1 MPTCCSPGSIRSRTN
16 ECGCERSQAH
26 DYRAAQI
33 SATLAASHTN
43 PVIRLSK
50 HVPSI
55 ARRLS
60 ASFCFLLICAF
71 AAGSATAAPRR
82 AAAAHSPP
90 GPDEQAFAADVASAG
105 GPPQS
110 AVLAKLAGVQVQQSI
125 LDAIARPAEAKPW
138 KDYRPIFVTDKRID
152 DGAAFYRDNRE
163 LLDRIGKE
171 YGVPPEIVVAIIG
184 VETSYGRV
192 TGKYRVIDA
201 LATLAF
207 HYPPRAP
214 FFRGELKQ
222 LFLLGDIHL
231 AYPLDE
237 LKGSYA
243 GAMGW
248 GQFMPTSI
256 AQWAKDEDNDG
267 RIDLWNSLPD
277 ITASVANYFAAHG
290 WETGKPVAVRA
301 QPSENAR
308 ALEPVGL
315 EPVYPVQ
322 QMEAWG
328 YAPLAHV
335 DAETASTLLTLDGEI
350 GAEYWLTFRNFYVIS
365 RYNKSP
371 LYSMAVW
378 QLAQAIAAGA
388 AEATP

>member
-1 MPTCCSPGSIRSRTN
+1 
-16 ECGCERSQAH
+16 
-26 DYRAAQI
+26 
-33 SATLAASHTN
+33 
-43 PVIRLSK
+43 
-50 HVPSI
+50 VPSLSSCLP
-55 ARRLS
+55 ARICL
-60 ASFCFLLICAF
+60 FLICACV
-71 AAGSATAAPRR
+71 ADSAIAAPRKN
-82 AAAAHSPP
+82 AAVHAAPP
-90 GPDEQAFAADVASAG
+90 SADEQAFAAEVAKDG
-105 GPPQS
+105 GPSQQS
-110 AVLAKLAGVQVQQSI
+110 VLATLSGVRVQQSI
-125 LDAIARPAEAKPW
+125 LDAIARPAEATKPW
-138 KDYRPIFVTDKRID
+138 KDYRPIFISDKRID
-152 DGAAFYRDNRE
+152 DGIEFYRANRA

-171 YGVPPEIVVAIIG
+171 YGVPPEMVVAIIG
-184 VETSYGRV
+184 VETSYGRI

-201 LATLAF
+201 LGTLAF

-222 LFLLGDIHL
+222 LFLLGDVHL
-231 AYPLDE
+231 AYPIDE

-256 AQWAKDEDNDG
+256 AQWAKDEDGDG

-290 WETGKPVAVRA
+290 WETGQPIATRA
-301 QPSENAR
+301 QPAENAR
-308 ALEPVGL
+308 VLEPAGI

-328 YAPLAHV
+328 YAPLTHV
-335 DAETASTLLTLDGEI
+335 AAETPSTLLKLEGEV
-350 GAEYWLTFRNFYVIS
+350 GPEYWLTFKNFYVIT

-378 QLAQAIAAGA
+378 QLADAIAAGA
-388 AEATP
+388 AEAAP

>member
-1 MPTCCSPGSIRSRTN
+1 M
-16 ECGCERSQAH
+16 A
-26 DYRAAQI
+26 
-33 SATLAASHTN
+33 
-43 PVIRLSK
+43 
-50 HVPSI
+50 
-55 ARRLS
+55 
-60 ASFCFLLICAF
+60 
-71 AAGSATAAPRR
+71 AAP
-82 AAAAHSPP
+82 PTL
-90 GPDEQAFAADVASAG
+90 GPDERAFAEEVASAG
-105 GPPQS
+105 GPS
-110 AVLAKLAGVQVQQSI
+110 SSTVLATLSEAQVQQSI

-138 KDYRPIFVTDKRID
+138 RAYRPIFISDKRID
-152 DGAAFYRDNRE
+152 DGVEFYRDNRA

-192 TGKYRVIDA
+192 TGKYRVLDA

-222 LFLLGDIHL
+222 LFLLGDMHL
-231 AYPLDE
+231 AYPIDE

-256 AQWAKDEDNDG
+256 AKWAKDEDGDAK
-267 RIDLWNSLPD
+267 IDLWNSLPD
-277 ITASVANYFAAHG
+277 ITASVANYFAEHG
-290 WETGKPVAVRA
+290 WEPGQPVAARA
-301 QPSENAR
+301 QPAADAR
-308 ALEPVGL
+308 ELHPEGL
-315 EPVYPVQ
+315 EPVYAVQ

-328 YAPLAHV
+328 YAPLTHV
-335 DAETASTLLTLDGEI
+335 DAEIASTLLKLDGEI
-350 GAEYWLTFRNFYVIS
+350 GPEYWLTFRNFYVIS
-365 RYNKSP
+365 RYNRSP

-378 QLAQAIAAGA
+378 QLSQEIASGA

>member
-1 MPTCCSPGSIRSRTN
+1 MLARPSASRIRSV
-16 ECGCERSQAH
+16 
-26 DYRAAQI
+26 
-33 SATLAASHTN
+33 LA
-43 PVIRLSK
+43 
-50 HVPSI
+50 
-55 ARRLS
+55 
-60 ASFCFLLICAF
+60 LLIGFAGCHSIGALAEVARPAALGAAERTF
-71 AAGSATAAPRR
+71 AA
-82 AAAAHSPP
+82 
-90 GPDEQAFAADVASAG
+90 EVAREG
-105 GPPQS
+105 GPPEET
-110 AVLAKLAGVQVQQSI
+110 VLAALADAKVQQSI
-125 LDAIARPAEAKPW
+125 LEAMARPAEAKPW
-138 KDYRPIFVTDKRID
+138 RDYRPIFITDKRVD
-152 DGAAFYRDNRE
+152 DGVEFYLANRE
-163 LLDRIGKE
+163 LLERIGRD
-171 YGVPPEIVVAIIG
+171 YGVPPEIIVAIIG

-207 HYPPRAP
+207 HYPPRAA

-222 LFLLGDIHL
+222 LFLLGDAHL

-256 AQWAKDEDNDG
+256 AQWAKDEDGDG

-277 ITASVANYFAAHG
+277 IVASVANYFAAHG
-290 WETGKPVAVRA
+290 WQEGQPVAVRA
-301 QPSENAR
+301 QPAADAR
-308 ALEPVGL
+308 EVHPDGI

-328 YAPLAHV
+328 YAPLSHV
-335 DAETASTLLTLDGEI
+335 DADLPSTLLTLDGER
-350 GAEYWLTFRNFYVIS
+350 GPEYWLTFRNFYVIT

-378 QLAQAIAAGA
+378 QLAQQIAGA
-388 AEATP
+388 VVEPPKVAVKTPGPEPAR